1 MARTAQEIFSTME
14 TAKNAD
20 PKLQGLTSTSQ
31 SALWRLMLW
40 IVAVAQSYI
49 EDLFDVFKFE
59 VSQIA
64 ATAQVANL
72 AWYQQEILKFQL
84 GDNLNFINTRYQY
97 AAIDE
102 AKKIVK
108 RCVVVEDANGRLT
121 VKVAKLNGQNLLP
134 LSISEQQA
142 LVSYIKKIRIAGTRF
157 VLVSTNGDIL
167 KIALSVYFD
176 PIILQATIKENVEKS
191 ISDYIK
197 NLPFN
202 GEFLI
207 SRLVDNIQKVEGV
220 KDVVIGN
227 VVSKYVASETYQNI
241 VRSNVPIGGYFRIS
255 DAQNETLSDT
265 ITYISL

>member
-1 MARTAQEIFSTME
+1 MARTPQEIFLTME
-14 TAKNAD
+14 SAKNAD

-31 SALWRLMLW
+31 TALWRLMLW
-40 IVAVAQSYI
+40 LVAVVQSHL
-49 EDLFDVFKFE
+49 EDLYDAFKME
-59 VSQIA
+59 VLQIA

-72 AWYQQEILKFQL
+72 AWYQSEILKLQL
-84 GDNLNFINTRYQY
+84 GDSLIFLNKRYQY
-97 AAIDE
+97 ATIDE

-108 RCVVVEDANGRLT
+108 RCVVIEDSNGRLT
-121 VKVAKLNGQNLLP
+121 VKVAKLNGVNLLP

-142 LVSYIKKIRIAGTRF
+142 LVSYIKKIRVAGTRF
-157 VLVSTNGDIL
+157 VLISTNGDIL
-167 KIALSVYFD
+167 KLTLSVYFD
-176 PIILQATIKENVEKS
+176 PIILQTTVQENVELA
-191 ISDYIK
+191 INNYIK

-207 SRLVDNIQKVEGV
+207 THLVDNIQKVEGV

-227 VVSKYVASETYQNI
+227 IASKYVASETYQNI
-241 VRSNVPIGGYFRIS
+241 VRSNVPIGGYYRIS